1 MLPRG
6 EGGDGVPAGTT
17 TDCVIE
23 DPRWAAEGLEIL
35 AERAARAAL
44 AGSGLDPAAFGI
56 ALLACDDARMATLN
70 AEFRGEA
77 APTNVLS
84 WPSRERAAAAPGAR
98 PDPPDPHLDAD
109 LGDIAIAYETC
120 AREAEATGL
129 PLSGHAT
136 RLIVHGV
143 LHLLG
148 FCHTDENDAKL
159 MEDLEAGILD
169 RLGAARPN
177 GCRA

>member
-6 EGGDGVPAGTT
+6 EGCDGVPAGPT

-23 DPRWAAEGLEIL
+23 DRRWVAEGLEIL

-44 AGSGLDPAAFGI
+44 TGTGLDPVAFGI
-56 ALLACDDARMATLN
+56 VLLACDDARIVALN
-70 AEFRGEA
+70 AEFRGKAE
-77 APTNVLS
+77 PTNVLS
-84 WPSRERAAAAPGAR
+84 WPSRERAAASPGAR
-98 PDPPDPHLDAD
+98 PDPPDPDLDAD

-120 AREAEATGL
+120 AREAEAAGL
-129 PLSGHAT
+129 PLAGHAT

-148 FCHTDENDAKL
+148 FCHTNENDAKL

-169 RLGAARPN
+169 RLGVVRPY
-177 GCRA
+177 GRHG